1 MKNLFNDISQ
11 EEKNTILE
19 MHSGKKTVISEE
31 EKIKTY
37 SRRDK
42 ADTNESIKKIKEQIT
57 YHKKE
62 LSRFEDMLVDY
73 ENTRKNWLK
82 KK

>member
-1 MKNLFNDISQ
+1 MKNLFNGISQ

-31 EKIKTY
+31 EKTKTY

-42 ADTNESIKKIKEQIT
+42 ADTNESIKRIKEQIT

>member
-1 MKNLFNDISQ
+1 MKNLFNNISQ

-19 MHSGKKTVISEE
+19 MHSGKQNIISED
-31 EKIKTY
+31 EKPKTF

-42 ADTNESIKKIKEQIT
+42 ADTNESIKKIKEQIA

-62 LSRFEDMLVDY
+62 LSRFENMLLDY
-73 ENTRKNWLK
+73 ENTRKQWLK

>member
-19 MHSGKKTVISEE
+19 MHSGKKTLISEE
-31 EKIKTY
+31 EKTITY

-42 ADTNESIKKIKEQIT
+42 ADTNESIKKIKEHIT

-62 LSRFEDMLVDY
+62 LSRFESMLVDY

>member
-1 MKNLFNDISQ
+1 MKNLFNNIS
-11 EEKNTILE
+11 ESEKNRILE
-19 MHSGKKTVISEE
+19 MHTNLKTVISEE
-31 EKIKTY
+31 EKTKTY

-62 LSRFEDMLVDY
+62 LSRFESMLVDY